1 MGCVRPASVTSEA
14 IEAEVLLKVW
24 DVLHLRVVGESEAS
38 GWGPAVGLAEF
49 RSYWYD
55 CDSSLLHS
63 NFQSW
68 QMRSLPTLD
77 RYRILLK
84 SNSSNVVTLFENYSK
99 CRI

>member
-1 MGCVRPASVTSEA
+1 MGSVRPASATSEAIEA

-24 DVLHLRVVGESEAS
+24 NVLHPRVVGESEAS

-55 CDSSLLHS
+55 SSLLHS

-77 RYRILLK
+77 RYRIL
-84 SNSSNVVTLFENYSK
+84 YRSK
-99 CRI
+99 KVHFDSQY